1 MRKSLYESSASRP
14 EESSAGRTAS
24 VIAVSDIEVLDLAG
38 FALDEVLARLDSLA
52 HQHREN
58 GVCLGRVFD
67 LGPQQGPRL
76 RVHRGVP
83 ELVGVHLA
91 EALEALN
98 GDVLGGQFLDYGV
111 AFGLGLGVVRH
122 LTRAD
127 AEERRLGD
135 EEVAVLDDLRHVSEE
150 EGQEQSS
157 NVGAVHV
164 GIGHDDDPVIPEL
177 GQIERVADAG
187 AQGNDQRPEV
197 LARNNPVE
205 TSLLDVEKLPSQR
218 QDRLKAAVA
227 ALLGRAT
234 GGVAFDEVDLALGG
248 IALLAVGQLAR
259 QRHAFE
265 GALAYDE
272 VAGLACRLA
281 GAGRRQRLLDHSPA
295 VGRVL
300 VEVLPYALGYGGLD
314 LPLDLGVAEL
324 GLGLAFELRLDPLD
338 ADDGRQALANVLP
351 GEVRVVVLQDAGP
364 PSVVVERSGQRGPE
378 AGEVR
383 PAVDGVDVV
392 SEAEDIL
399 RVCVVV
405 LERDLDRGGVLSPL
419 NIDRAAVEGLLVPVQ
434 VTDEGDEPALEIERT
449 FTLSPIVDQP
459 NPEPLIEVSRLAQ
472 ALGDGVEVE
481 LDRLEDLWVGQECSG
496 GALAIA
502 LRAEFSDRGGRH
514 AARVLLGPDRAVPG
528 GLDTERDR
536 QGVHD
541 TDADTMEAARHL
553 VAAAAE
559 FGAGVEDRMHDLEC
573 VLAAGVATDGHAST
587 VVRHADRAVVED
599 AGFDVSRVSGHG
611 LVDRVVDDLPNEMV
625 QAADI
630 GRADE
635 HARASA
641 NGIEAL
647 EDLDA
652 LGVVVAG
659 GGLASLATRRR
670 WDCSV
675 DRSVDRSVYG
685 AVRGFLR
692 QETPPVRRSKRRE
705 NSSSL

>member
-98 GDVLGGQFLDYGV
+98 GDVFGGQLLDYGV

-122 LTRAD
+122 LSGAD

-135 EEVAVLDDLRHVSEE
+135 EEVAVLDDLRHVAED

-177 GQIERVADAG
+177 GQIKRVADAG
-187 AQGNDQRPEV
+187 AKGNDQRPEV
-197 LARNNPVE
+197 LARNDLVQAR
-205 TSLLDVEKLPSQR
+205 LLDIEELAPQR
-218 QDRLKAAVA
+218 QDRLKTAVA

-234 GGVAFDEVDLALGG
+234 GGVAFDEVDLTFGG
-248 IALLAVGQLAR
+248 VALLAVGQLAR

-265 GALAYDE
+265 GALADHE
-272 VAGLACRLA
+272 IAGLARRLA

-300 VEVLPYALGYGGLD
+300 VEVLPYSLGYCGLD

-324 GLGLAFELRLDPLD
+324 GLGMAFELRLDQLD
-338 ADDGRQALANVLP
+338 ADDGRQALADVLSR
-351 GEVRVVVLQDAGP
+351 EIRVAVLEDAGSP
-364 PSVVVERSGQRGPE
+364 GIVVERSCQRSSETGQ
-378 AGEVR
+378 VR

-392 SEAEDIL
+392 REAEDVL
-399 RVCVVV
+399 GVCVVV
-405 LERDLDRGGVLSPL
+405 LERDLDGRGSFSPL
-419 NIDRAAVEGLLVPVQ
+419 YVDRAVVESFFVPVQ
-434 VTDEGDEPALEIERT
+434 VTDKRDEAPLKIERT
-449 FTLSPIVDQP
+449 FTVGPIVNQTD
-459 NPEPLIEVSRLAQ
+459 PEPLVEVGRLAE

-481 LDRLEDLWVGQECSG
+481 FDRLKDLWVGKEG
-496 GALAIA
+496 RGRALAIA
-502 LRAEFSDRGGRH
+502 LRAEFSDRAGGH

-528 GLDTERDR
+528 GLDAERDR

-541 TDADTMEAARHL
+541 ADADAMEAARHF

-559 FGAGVEDRMHDLEC
+559 LGTGVEDRMDDLES
-573 VLAAGVATDGHAST
+573 VLAAGVATDRHAST
-587 VVRHADRAVVED
+587 VVRNPDRAVVED
-599 AGFDVSRVSGHG
+599 AGFDVGRVSGHG
-611 LVDRVVDDLPNEMV
+611 LVDRVVDDLPDEVV

-641 NGIEAL
+641 NRIEAL
-647 EDLDA
+647 EYLDA

-659 GGLASLATRRR
+659 RCLL
-670 WDCSV
+670 
-675 DRSVDRSVYG
+675 
-685 AVRGFLR
+685 
-692 QETPPVRRSKRRE
+692 
-705 NSSSL
+705 